1 MLTKDLLRVSRAG
14 GGYRPQFT
22 DPGDEAL
29 AARVLGIYQG
39 HVWKRRRELDA
50 ALADLEA
57 ESDDFKLVR
66 GFAKLLEREAAFEV
80 RSPIEPRRAR
90 RAAFEAAETVGVV
103 TAAERSAALEHA
115 GERLGATAGAIER
128 SMFADREEEAVLV
141 AFDTAYDPESLR
153 AQYDLSLAATA
164 LFDAT
169 TVRVRSSDPK
179 ALVAAIKRLRLMYE
193 LRRTDAGR
201 EFVVT
206 GPGAP
211 VGRSRRYG
219 TRFARL
225 LWTLTKAAEWELEAT
240 IDDRGTERTLRLGSG
255 DIRHPETEPIAEP
268 TFDSGVEAD
277 FFARFDALDIDWT
290 LLREPEPLEA
300 GEHAVIPD
308 FAFEWRYGG
317 FRVFFEIM
325 GFWTPEYV
333 ETKLSRFGALED
345 VAFVVAYDESLG
357 VGEDIEA
364 AGHRAFPYSER
375 VRLADVRDALRPY
388 EDELRAEHAA
398 TLPAALVP
406 DADVTTIGALSAA
419 HDVPERVIEGRSF
432 PEHELVGRTLVRPA
446 VLGTLSDAVEA
457 GMDLAAVESI
467 LDDHGIEETA
477 ALLSRLGY
485 RVEWDGLSGGT
496 VREK

>member
-14 GGYRPQFT
+14 GGYRPRFT

-29 AARVLGIYQG
+29 AARVLGTYQG
-39 HVWKRRRELDA
+39 HVGKRRRDLDA
-50 ALADLEA
+50 ALTDLEA

-66 GFAKLLEREAAFEV
+66 GFAKLLEREATFEV

-90 RAAFEAAETVGVV
+90 RAAFEAAEDVGVV
-103 TAAERSAALEHA
+103 TTAERSAALEAA
-115 GERLGATAGAIER
+115 GDRLGTTIEAVER
-128 SMFADREEEAVLV
+128 SMFADREVEEVL
-141 AFDTAYDPESLR
+141 AALEAEYDPESLR
-153 AQYDLSLAATA
+153 AQYDLSLASTA

-169 TVRVRSSDPK
+169 AARIRSSDPK
-179 ALVAAIKRLRLMYE
+179 ALVSAIKRLRLMYE
-193 LRRTDAGR
+193 IRRTDGGR

-206 GPGAP
+206 GPDAP

-225 LWTLTKAAEWELEAT
+225 LWTLTKAADWELEAT

-255 DIRHPETEPIAEP
+255 DIRHPETEPVAEP

-277 FFARFDALDIDWT
+277 FFARFDALDLDWT

-333 ETKLSRFGALED
+333 ETKLSRFGTLED
-345 VAFVVAYDESLG
+345 VAFVVAYDDSLG

-364 AGHRAFPYSER
+364 AGHRAFPYAGS
-375 VRLADVRDALRPY
+375 VRLADVRSALRPY
-388 EDELRAEHAA
+388 EAELRAEHAA
-398 TLPAALVP
+398 TLPESLVP
-406 DADVTTIGALSAA
+406 DADVTTIAALSAE
-419 HDVPERVIEGRSF
+419 HGVPERVIEERSF
-432 PEHELVGRTLVRPA
+432 PDHELVGRTLVRPT
-446 VLGTLSDAVEA
+446 VLDALSEAVEA
-457 GMDLAAVESI
+457 GMALATVESA
-467 LDDHGIEETA
+467 LDDHGIGETA

-496 VREK
+496 IRKT